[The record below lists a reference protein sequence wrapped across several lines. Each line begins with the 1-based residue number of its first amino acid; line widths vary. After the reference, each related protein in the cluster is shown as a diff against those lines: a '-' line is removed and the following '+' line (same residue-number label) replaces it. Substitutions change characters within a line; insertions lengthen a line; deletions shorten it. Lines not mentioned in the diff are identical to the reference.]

1 MVSVLGSG
9 QPPSRPETLD
19 DHGLKGETKN
29 LITRMISGQLFE
41 SYLSL
46 PKPIEGVA
54 EIEDLAVVP
63 GARENSE
70 GSELS
75 LDPTFHCDS
84 NREML

>member
-1 MVSVLGSG
+1 M
-9 QPPSRPETLD
+9 Q
-19 DHGLKGETKN
+19 N
-29 LITRMISGQLFE
+29 
-41 SYLSL
+41 YLSL
-46 PKPIEGVA
+46 PKPIDGVA

-75 LDPTFHCDS
+75 FDPTFHCDS